1 MAVKQNNKGNVSFLE
16 NEIVHKSDQGAKYC
30 RFRKYG
36 IKYIDYK
43 EVNFLMRFLN
53 DQGKIL
59 PRRITGNS
67 LKYQKKVAQAVK
79 RARQVALL
87 PYLGDNLKVQKQA

>member
-1 MAVKQNNKGNVSFLE
+1 MPSRDDIKFLSNPKIGAKQK
-16 NEIVHKSDQGAKYC
+16 KYC

-43 EVNFLMRFLN
+43 DPDFLMQFVN
-53 DQGKIL
+53 EQGKLL

-67 LKYQKKVAQAVK
+67 LKYQRKVATAVR
-79 RARQVALL
+79 RARQLALL
-87 PYLGDNLKVQKQA
+87 PYVTDLLK